1 MDNLIGILIVIAII
15 AFQTFC
21 GYIGNRYLGMIL
33 PLIFIGFV
41 IFFFFKGTLGF
52 NFKDIVMPF
61 FGPLILALTYDGG
74 KRSRKDKI
82 KKELEK
88 MKAKDI
94 SNKEQ

>member
-1 MDNLIGILIVIAII
+1 
-15 AFQTFC
+15 
-21 GYIGNRYLGMIL
+21 
-33 PLIFIGFV
+33 
-41 IFFFFKGTLGF
+41 
-52 NFKDIVMPF
+52 MPF